1 MKQFIP
7 GRVISGLGFVL
18 MIGSFGC
25 TSGTTSKT
33 TEKKLTR
40 PNILW
45 IVADDLGTDL
55 GCYGDSLVYTPNLD
69 KLASEGV
76 RYVNF
81 YTVSAVCSP
90 SRSTLITGMYPVSI
104 EAHQHRT
111 RYKKPLP
118 EGIEPITKYFREAGY
133 FTCNG
138 DFRNSENPGKTDYNF
153 VADSIFDGTDWSQ
166 REDEQPFLPRYR
178 FFIHTGHF

>member
-104 EAHQHRT
+104 EVFQGSRLF
-111 RYKKPLP
+111 YL
-118 EGIEPITKYFREAGY
+118 
-133 FTCNG
+133 
-138 DFRNSENPGKTDYNF
+138 
-153 VADSIFDGTDWSQ
+153 
-166 REDEQPFLPRYR
+166 
-178 FFIHTGHF
+178 